1 MEIEGQ
7 LFLEEFLE
15 SPGNKYRVYEEGLQA
30 RLSKYC

>member
-15 SPGNKYRVYEEGLQA
+15 NPGNKYRVYEEGLQA